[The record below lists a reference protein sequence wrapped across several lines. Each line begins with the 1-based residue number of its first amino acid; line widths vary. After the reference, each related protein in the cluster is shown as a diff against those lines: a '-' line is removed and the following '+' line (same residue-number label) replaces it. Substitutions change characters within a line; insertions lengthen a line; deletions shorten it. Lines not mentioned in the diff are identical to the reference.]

1 MDCLNTSTLFYNEL
15 PTIVKQTLGDNMLYC
30 KHVSIDN
37 N

>member
-1 MDCLNTSTLFYNEL
+1 MECLDAFTLFYNEL
-15 PTIVKQTLGDNMLYC
+15 LTIVKQTLGDNMLYC